1 MLEAKAEVFKTF
13 IGKRK
18 ANIKEYK
25 LFFFFLHGNSNSLVN
40 ILVAIANKIVFDF
53 RQT

>member
-1 MLEAKAEVFKTF
+1 MLEAKAEVLKTF

-25 LFFFFLHGNSNSLVN
+25 LFFFFTW
-40 ILVAIANKIVFDF
+40 K
-53 RQT
+53 